1 MVLNIFAC
9 MYHIPFAYILS
20 AKASQVAKADDK
32 GWEKYHLLQGDR
44 ASDTTKLGI

>member
-9 MYHIPFAYILS
+9 MYHIPFAYI
-20 AKASQVAKADDK
+20 ASQVAKADDK